1 MRCGWKSMRLNNEY
15 LSQWVGKTASNTTWI
30 TRKCSVDSRKI
41 YEWKKMRKNIMNAG
55 DGFLTW
61 LFMNAQ
67 ACAYRGQ
74 RFARFVPIWSV
85 AFEAIVFKIKTN
97 QKGLSFFYFA
107 ILKIHVEMVWF
118 GLFSLWNRTALLL
131 FILIFCGLK
140 SITKYTDKMRLGNC
154 KWYKRSDEELVSQS
168 NWTLQIISSAWWNT
182 SSHEVHRKKKKTY
195 WTKKLQDT
203 MNIRQK
209 KIEP

>member
-67 ACAYRGQ
+67 ACAYKGH
-74 RFARFVPIWSV
+74 RFALFVPIWSV
-85 AFEAIVFKIKTN
+85 GFEAIVFKIKTN
-97 QKGLSFFYFA
+97 QKGLSFFYSE
-107 ILKIHVEMVWF
+107 ILKKHVEMVWF

-140 SITKYTDKMRLGNC
+140 SITKCTEKMRLGNC
-154 KWYKRSDEELVSQS
+154 KRYKRFRRRAGILIKLNTQNHFFGVMKYQLPWSASKEEKNLLDE
-168 NWTLQIISSAWWNT
+168 
-182 SSHEVHRKKKKTY
+182 
-195 WTKKLQDT
+195 
-203 MNIRQK
+203 
-209 KIEP
+209 KITRHDEY